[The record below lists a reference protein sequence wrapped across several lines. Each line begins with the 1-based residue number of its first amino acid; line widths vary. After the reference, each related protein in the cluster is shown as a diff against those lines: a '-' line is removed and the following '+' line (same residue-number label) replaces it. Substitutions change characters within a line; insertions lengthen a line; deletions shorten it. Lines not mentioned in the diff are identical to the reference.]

1 MLKKLFLLTV
11 VFSPLLA
18 GSETAS
24 NWPQWR
30 GPGGQGISQEKG
42 FPLDWSNTQNVA
54 WKASIPGRGH
64 SSPVI
69 WGDRIFL
76 TTAIRLEK
84 VEGAGAITHYRK
96 GEVYLHPQSEG
107 AEYRHLLKLLCLDR
121 KTGRLIWERTAYQG
135 TPYDHRHRANS
146 YASGTPATD
155 GRYVYALFDAE
166 GLYCYDFQ
174 GNLVWKKSLGKIA
187 KAGMGYGMSPLL
199 FQDLLI
205 IQMDKQGFGI
215 STDPD
220 NPPGQGVF
228 GDDSFIT
235 GLDKASGREVWRT
248 ARNHRRSWATPL
260 LVRSSERVELVS
272 SGAESVISYN
282 PSTGQEY
289 WRAEGVV
296 SHPIPSPVTG
306 GGLVFLSAGSHK
318 KKAMAIRLGGSGD
331 LTGTPSVVWTYEKGT
346 AYVPSPILYG
356 DYLYLMTDRG
366 VVTCL
371 KAATGEVVYT
381 DRLPAASTFKSSPV
395 AFEGKIL
402 FSSEDGQTTVVE
414 AGPQFKILKSNSLG
428 ESIWASPALS
438 GGQIFIRT
446 ESNLYRIEELGQAA
460 GGSQ

>member
-1 MLKKLFLLTV
+1 MLKKLIPGLVLVSPFLL
-11 VFSPLLA
+11 
-18 GSETAS
+18 GSD

-30 GPGGQGISQEKG
+30 GPGGHGISQEKG
-42 FPLDWSNTQNVA
+42 FPLHWSDIRNVA
-54 WKASIPGRGH
+54 WKARIPGRGH
-64 SSPVI
+64 SSPVV

-76 TTAIRLEK
+76 TTAIRMEK
-84 VEGAGAITHYRK
+84 VASAQPVTHYRK
-96 GEVYLHPQSEG
+96 GEVYRHPQSEG
-107 AEYRHLLKLLCLDR
+107 AEYRHQLKLLCLDR
-121 KTGRLIWERTAYQG
+121 RTGRLIWARTAFEG
-135 TPYDHRHRANS
+135 TPYDHRHRANT
-146 YASGTPATD
+146 YASGTPVTD

-166 GLYCYDFQ
+166 GLYCYDFE

-187 KAGMGYGMSPLL
+187 KAGMGYGMSPVL
-199 FQDLLI
+199 FEDLLI

-215 STDPD
+215 TVDPD
-220 NPPGQGVF
+220 SPPAEGEF

-235 GLDKASGREVWRT
+235 GLDKATGKEVWRT

-260 LVRSSERVELVS
+260 LVFGDDRVELVT

-282 PSTGQEY
+282 PSTGEEY

-296 SHPIPSPVTG
+296 SHPIPSPVAG
-306 GGLVFLSAGSHK
+306 KGLVFLSAGSQR

-331 LTGTPSVVWTYEKGT
+331 LTGTPFVAWTYEKGT

-356 DYLYLMTDRG
+356 DYLYLLTDRG

-371 KAATGEVVYT
+371 KAATGEVIYT

-414 AGPQFKILKSNSLG
+414 AGPEFKILNTNSLG
-428 ESIWASPALS
+428 ESIWASPALA
-438 GGQIFIRT
+438 GGQVFIRT
-446 ESNLYRIEELGQAA
+446 EGHLYCIRKTGQAA
-460 GGSQ
+460 GGDP